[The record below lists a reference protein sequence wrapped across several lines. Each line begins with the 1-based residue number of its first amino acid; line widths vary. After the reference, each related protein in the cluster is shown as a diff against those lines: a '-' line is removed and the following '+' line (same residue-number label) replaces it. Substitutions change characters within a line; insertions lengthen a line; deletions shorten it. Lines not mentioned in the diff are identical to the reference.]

1 MTAWLKLVPSWAW
14 PWIAA
19 LVLALV
25 VGGVQQVRIYGLQSQ
40 LGTDRSSLLEANEK
54 LGACR
59 ATRTTLLGQVIEQ
72 NSAIAGLR
80 SAEQERSAKARAEQQ
95 KAEGAATNVDRQAQ
109 EVLQEQT
116 PIGADACSDASA
128 AFDNELKRERGL

>member
-1 MTAWLKLVPSWAW
+1 MSAWLKLVPSWAW

-19 LVLALV
+19 LVLALA

-72 NSAIAGLR
+72 NSAIADL
-80 SAEQERSAKARAEQQ
+80 SARTKQRQEI
-95 KAEGAATNVDRQAQ
+95 AEGAQRDARDQSEADYQAANRLQQ
-109 EVLQEQT
+109 ERT
-116 PIGADACSDASA
+116 GGDACA
-128 AFDNELKRERGL
+128 AADSVIDGELGL

>member
-14 PWIAA
+14 AGAA
-19 LVLALV
+19 GLVLAML

-72 NSAIAGLR
+72 NSAIADL
-80 SAEQERSAKARAEQQ
+80 SARAKQRQEIAESAQRDARDQSEADYQAANRLQQERT
-95 KAEGAATNVDRQAQ
+95 G
-109 EVLQEQT
+109 
-116 PIGADACSDASA
+116 GDACA
-128 AFDNELKRERGL
+128 AADSVIDGELGL

>member
-1 MTAWLKLVPSWAW
+1 MIPWLKLVPSWAW
-14 PWIAA
+14 AGAA
-19 LVLALV
+19 GLVLTLV
-25 VGGVQQVRIYGLQSQ
+25 VGGVQQVRVYSLQSQ
-40 LGTDRSSLLEANEK
+40 LETERSSLLEASEK

-80 SAEQERSAKARAEQQ
+80 SAEQERSAKAKEDQQ
-95 KAEGAATNVDRQAQ
+95 KADAAAANVDRQAQ

-116 PIGADACSDASA
+116 PIGTDACADASA

>member
-1 MTAWLKLVPSWAW
+1 MTAWLKLVPAWAW

-19 LVLALV
+19 LVLALA

-40 LGTDRSSLLEANEK
+40 LGTDRSSLREANEK

-72 NSAIAGLR
+72 NSAIADL
-80 SAEQERSAKARAEQQ
+80 SARAKQRQEIAESAQRDARDQSEADYQAANRLQQERT
-95 KAEGAATNVDRQAQ
+95 G
-109 EVLQEQT
+109 
-116 PIGADACSDASA
+116 GDACA
-128 AFDNELKRERGL
+128 AADSVIDGELGL

>member
-1 MTAWLKLVPSWAW
+1 MIPWLKLVPSWAW
-14 PWIAA
+14 AGAA
-19 LVLALV
+19 GMVLAMV
-25 VGGVQQVRIYGLQSQ
+25 VGGVQQVRVYSLQSQ
-40 LGTDRSSLLEANEK
+40 LETERSSLLEASEK

-80 SAEQERSAKARAEQQ
+80 SAEQERSAKAKEDQQ
-95 KAEGAATNVDRQAQ
+95 KAEVDAANVDRQAQ

-116 PIGADACSDASA
+116 PIGADACADASA
-128 AFDNELKRERGL
+128 ACDNELKREREL